1 MFNGSLVSHQED
13 RRMIPKRRWSALAV
27 LGLGAL
33 VTVLMSVHGGTDPAA
48 AGQGKPAARPTVQE
62 APLVG
67 GTEVRPADR
76 AAVADVTQ
84 GFVQAFERGDAK
96 ALAAFWTGEG
106 EFVGGDGTSVRGRA
120 ALAKAY
126 AGFFAKNPKV
136 KMEVN
141 RDSLRFL
148 SRDTAVEEGHFK
160 MRKDKTEAPAS
171 VRYSALYVR
180 EGGKWLLAMLREW
193 PDDGASLRA
202 LEWLIGSWEAKGD
215 GVDLRTHYEWDENK
229 AFIRVRFSIREEGRT
244 LTGTEIIGKDPST
257 GRLRSWIFGSHGGF
271 GQAVWSRDGQ
281 KWLQEAEG
289 VQPDGS
295 KLRAT
300 NILTRLSDDAFTWQS
315 VNRAEDGEELPD
327 LPPVKVTRVK
337 PK

>member
-1 MFNGSLVSHQED
+1 
-13 RRMIPKRRWSALAV
+13 MIRKRRWSAVAA

-33 VTVLMSVHGGTDPAA
+33 VAALMSVRGGTDPAA
-48 AGQGKPAARPTVQE
+48 AGQGQPAARSAGQE
-62 APLVG
+62 PPREPG
-67 GTEVRPADR
+67 KEDRPADR
-76 AAVADVTQ
+76 AAIAAGMQ
-84 GFVQAFERGDAK
+84 EFVRTFERGDAK
-96 ALAAFWTGEG
+96 ALAAFWTEEG

-126 AGFFAKNPKV
+126 AGFFAKHPKV
-136 KMEVN
+136 KVEVD

-171 VRYSALYVR
+171 VRYSALCVR
-180 EGGKWLLAMLREW
+180 EGGKWFLALLREW
-193 PDDGASLRA
+193 PDEGTSLRD

-215 GVDLRTHYEWDENK
+215 GVEVHTTYEWEENK
-229 AFIRVRFSIREEGRT
+229 AFIRVRFSIREEGHT
-244 LTGTEIIGKDPST
+244 LTGTEMIGKDPST
-257 GRLRSWIFGSHGGF
+257 GQLRSWTFGSHGGF
-271 GQAVWSRDGQ
+271 GGAVWSRDGQ

-289 VQPDGS
+289 VHADGTP
-295 KLRAT
+295 LRAT
-300 NILTRLSDDAFTWQS
+300 NILTRMGDDAFTWQS
-315 VNRAEDGEELPD
+315 VHRAEHDEELPD